1 MCERVDDIAEMMSI
15 ETGKPIS
22 QACSETLAASD
33 QFEWYSEEP
42 KRIYGQE
49 IEART
54 RDVRMRVIH
63 QPVGVVAAF
72 AAWNFPALL
81 PARKFAA
88 ALVAGCSIMV

>member
-1 MCERVDDIAEMMSI
+1 MSI

-22 QACSETLAASD
+22 EARGGTLAASGP
-33 QFEWYSEEP
+33 FEWNSEET
-42 KRIYGQE
+42 KRIHGQE
-49 IEART
+49 FGART
-54 RDVRMRVIH
+54 RDVRTRVIH

-72 AAWNFPALL
+72 AARNFPDLF